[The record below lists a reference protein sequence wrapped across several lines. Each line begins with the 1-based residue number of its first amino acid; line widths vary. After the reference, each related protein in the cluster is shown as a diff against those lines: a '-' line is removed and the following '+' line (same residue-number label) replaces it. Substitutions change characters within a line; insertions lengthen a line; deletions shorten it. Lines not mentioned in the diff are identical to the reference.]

1 MRVSAYFVFPLKPI
15 NFRMISIA
23 FHSFPP
29 FFHRISL
36 WFRHF
41 SHGLQLLP
49 RDVLR
54 NGGAFVELLR
64 EALDLRRI
72 FFPGRCEMTR
82 GCAVDEKNIRIY
94 MDEGIYIY
102 IYVFYYVI
110 LYYNILYYMIL
121 YYILWN
127 YILLYYIILY
137 KIIYYYISIL
147 YFILYYILI
156 ICYYITWN

>member
-82 GCAVDEKNIRIY
+82 GCAVDEKTSGSTW
-94 MDEGIYIY
+94 MKGYIY
-102 IYVFYYVI
+102 IYVFYYGI
-110 LYYNILYYMIL
+110 IYYNILYYMIL

-127 YILLYYIILY
+127 YILLYYIIL
-137 KIIYYYISIL
+137 
-147 YFILYYILI
+147 
-156 ICYYITWN
+156 